1 MLAWLNA
8 FIGGQETAA
17 AASEVRQWLR
27 AHSPDADLEH
37 KVLEVLDELD
47 RTVRIRARFNS

>member
-1 MLAWLNA
+1 MLASLNA
-8 FIGGQETAA
+8 FIGGQEAAA